1 MTTTYTWGI
10 ANLERETSDGYV
22 FTAHWTLSATDG
34 EHIASSY
41 GSIGFERPEEEELI
55 PFEDLTEELVISWVQ
70 EKLGEESITSMESA
84 LQSQIEEQKKP
95 TKESGV
101 PWNS

>member
-1 MTTTYTWGI
+1 MTTYTWGI
-10 ANLERETSDGYV
+10 ANLERESSDGYV

-34 EHIASSY
+34 EHTASSY
-41 GSIGFERPEEEELI
+41 GSIGFERPAEDELI
-55 PFEDLTEELVISWVQ
+55 PFEDLTKELVISWIQ

-84 LQSQIEEQKKP
+84 LQSQIEKQKSP

>member
-1 MTTTYTWGI
+1 MTTYTWGI

-34 EHIASSY
+34 DHTAGSY
-41 GSIGFERPEEEELI
+41 GSIGLERPEGKLI
-55 PFEDLTEELVISWVQ
+55 PFENLTEELVIQWVQ
-70 EKLGEESITSMESA
+70 EKLGEEQVVSMKAA
-84 LQSQIEEQKKP
+84 LQAQIDEQKAP
-95 TKESGV
+95 SKESGV

>member
-1 MTTTYTWGI
+1 MTTYTWGI

-34 EHIASSY
+34 DHTAGSY
-41 GSIGFERPEEEELI
+41 GSIGFERPEGNLI
-55 PFEDLTEELVISWVQ
+55 PFEDLTKELVIQWVQ
-70 EKLGEESITSMESA
+70 EKLGEEQVTSMESA
-84 LQSQIEEQKKP
+84 LQAQIDEQKAP
-95 TKESGV
+95 SKESGV

>member
-1 MTTTYTWGI
+1 MTTYTWGI

-34 EHIASSY
+34 DHTAGSY
-41 GSIGFERPEEEELI
+41 GSIGFERPEGNLI
-55 PFEDLTEELVISWVQ
+55 PFENLTKELVIQWVQ
-70 EKLGEESITSMESA
+70 EKLGEEQVTSMEAA
-84 LQSQIEEQKKP
+84 LQAQIDEQKAP
-95 TKESGV
+95 SKESGV